1 VVHDG
6 GVMAASGGCQGI
18 EEPGERSLLG
28 AGSVPFRPRVKQGG
42 AEGSGLTQPMR
53 SASCV
58 SITAGNVLPV

>member
-1 VVHDG
+1 MVHAA

-18 EEPGERSLLG
+18 EERSLLG

-53 SASCV
+53 CASCV